1 MAHRKKDGRR
11 RGGRSDDTEKGPD
24 RVGYGCP
31 PEETRF
37 KPGQSGNPKGRP
49 RRVPTLRAALE
60 KVLGEH
66 IGLREGERSQRVS
79 KLDALVRTTMNRAL
93 KGDPRFLRAVLQMM
107 QTGSGE
113 DQGEV
118 EVDNVVSADDEALLA
133 DYLARHGAEIA
144 PSEEQIDQKTD
155 EPSKPSNASKSM
167 RGKP

>member
-1 MAHRKKDGRR
+1 MDAVLAH
-11 RGGRSDDTEKGPD
+11 
-24 RVGYGCP
+24 V
-31 PEETRF
+31 
-37 KPGQSGNPKGRP
+37 
-49 RRVPTLRAALE
+49 A
-60 KVLGEH
+60 
-66 IGLREGERSQRVS
+66 ERH
-79 KLDALVRTTMNRAL
+79 
-93 KGDPRFLRAVLQMM
+93 PRFLRAVLQMM

-144 PSEEQIDQKTD
+144 PFEEQIDQKTD